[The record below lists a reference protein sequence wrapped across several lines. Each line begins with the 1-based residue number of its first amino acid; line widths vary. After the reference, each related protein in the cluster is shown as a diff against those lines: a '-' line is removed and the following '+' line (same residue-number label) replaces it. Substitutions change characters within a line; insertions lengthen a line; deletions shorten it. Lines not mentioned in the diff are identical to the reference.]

1 MCTDIIKI
9 LKFVLLLL
17 KDNEKTAFK
26 APNVYGIYRQFF
38 RVAIQEKSFLDGKL
52 MWKLEHINA
61 DTSFGSVENKWLF
74 FNNKYVREYEEE
86 KHKLLLMF
94 YTFETRY
101 AKQKH
106 EDVFNKNFL
115 TKSLTGRINEYSTV
129 AHIDDTFQL
138 IVYQFKFIENAKNVS
153 IVRDFDD
160 LFSVIN
166 FDLSSE
172 EKRKKFI
179 EETRLQIDEIT
190 TLLVEF
196 ENIMGEYYTI
206 SDLFLSNSQSDN

>member
-9 LKFVLLLL
+9 LKFVLIVLR
-17 KDNEKTAFK
+17 DNEKTAFK
-26 APNVYGIYRQFF
+26 APNLYGIYRQFF
-38 RVAIQEKSFLDGKL
+38 RVAIQAKSFLDGKL

-86 KHKLLLMF
+86 KHKLLVMF
-94 YTFETRY
+94 NSFETRDANPKY
-101 AKQKH
+101 T
-106 EDVFNKNFL
+106 DVFKNNFL
-115 TKSLTGRINEYSTV
+115 SKSLNGGISEYTTV
-129 AHIDDTFQL
+129 AHIDKNFQL
-138 IVYQFKFIENAKNVS
+138 IVYRFKFVENAKKVK
-153 IVRDFDD
+153 IFRHFDE

-179 EETRLQIDEIT
+179 EDTRPQIDEIT

-196 ENIMGEYYTI
+196 ENIMGEYYII
-206 SDLFLSNSQSDN
+206 SDLFLSNSKNDN